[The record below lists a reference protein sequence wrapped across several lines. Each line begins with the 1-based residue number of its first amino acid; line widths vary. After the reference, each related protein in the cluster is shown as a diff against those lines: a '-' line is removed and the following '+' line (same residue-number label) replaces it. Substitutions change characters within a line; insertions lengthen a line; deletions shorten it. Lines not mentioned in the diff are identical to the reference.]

1 MPCACRLRQNL
12 YNASMRSSVSLF
24 TLTILILALL
34 TSGCETTDRAL
45 TAAGRVARGQ
55 TGQTIIDLAAGKDPA
70 QIAKRRLNQ
79 YARDPEA
86 VLRDLRE
93 AKRDFEAILAVL
105 GGNVGKTWGKKEV
118 QLPEAKKYV
127 KYTQNYKS
135 RAIVDFDSGEILVET
150 LDDQDPQRSLK
161 NAVVTTLLTPQD
173 PRSVD
178 LFSDKEIVLTNDKE
192 PYLLGLVL
200 DPQNKPIRTP
210 AEAEPFAAYLMEKKS
225 GRRTVDQDG
234 TKKTV
239 QYVTMGMVSNLPM
252 KQAEKYRT
260 LVHQYAQQYNI
271 SPSLVLAVIRTESN
285 FNPYAVSSAPAYGL
299 MQLVPTSGG
308 REAYRKAKGQDMA
321 PSRDY
326 LFDPANNVELGT
338 AYLNV
343 LMFNQLEAVDHEV
356 SREYCV
362 IAAYNTGPS
371 NVFRTFSR
379 DRTTAVNQIN
389 SLQPAG
395 VYDQL
400 RKSLPYEET
409 RHYLEKVTGY
419 RKAFISSSESS
430 NQ

>member
-1 MPCACRLRQNL
+1 
-12 YNASMRSSVSLF
+12 MRPWVSLC
-24 TLTILILALL
+24 TLLIAPFILTL
-34 TSGCETTDRAL
+34 SGCETTDKAL

-55 TGQTIIDLAAGKDPA
+55 TGQAIIDLASGKDPA
-70 QIAKRRLNQ
+70 QIAKRRLDQ

-86 VLRDLRE
+86 LLRDLRE
-93 AKRDFEAILAVL
+93 AKKDFEAILAVL
-105 GGNVGKTWGKKEV
+105 GVNVGKTWGKKEV
-118 QLPEAKKYV
+118 QLPERKKYV

-135 RAIVDFDSGEILVET
+135 RAIVDFDAGDILVET
-150 LDDQDPQRSLK
+150 LDDQNPQQSLK
-161 NAVVTTLLTPQD
+161 SAIVTTLLTPQD

-178 LFSDKEIVLTNDKE
+178 LFSDKEIVLTDDKE

-200 DPQNKPIRTP
+200 DQKNKPIRSP
-210 AEAEPFAAYLMEKKS
+210 EDAEPFAAYLLEKS
-225 GRRTVDQDG
+225 YATRIIDQEG

-239 QYVTMGMVSNLPM
+239 HSVTMDMVSNLPM

-260 LVHQYAQQYNI
+260 LVHQFAQQYNI
-271 SPSLVLAVIRTESN
+271 SPSLVFAVIRTESN

-308 REAYRKAKGQDMA
+308 REAYRKAKGQDVI

-326 LFDPANNVELGT
+326 LFDPENNVELGT
-338 AYLNV
+338 AFLNV
-343 LMFNQLEAVDHEV
+343 LMFNQLEAVDHNV

-362 IAAYNTGPS
+362 IAAYNTGAG

-379 DRTTAVNQIN
+379 DRTTAINQIN

-400 RKSLPYEET
+400 RKKLPYEET
-409 RHYLEKVTGY
+409 RNYLEKVTSY
-419 RKAFISSSESS
+419 RKSFVNSSENS

>member
-1 MPCACRLRQNL
+1 
-12 YNASMRSSVSLF
+12 MRSITSLS
-24 TLTILILALL
+24 TLSILILVLL
-34 TSGCETTDRAL
+34 ASGCETTERAL
-45 TAAGRVARGQ
+45 TAAGRVTRGQ
-55 TGQTIIDLAAGKDPA
+55 TGQAIIDLAAGKDPA

-86 VLRDLRE
+86 ILRDLRE
-93 AKRDFEAILAVL
+93 AKKDFESILAVL
-105 GGNVGKTWGKKEV
+105 GVNVGKTWGKKEV
-118 QLPEAKKYV
+118 QLPERKKYV

-135 RAIVDFDSGEILVET
+135 RAIVDFDTGEILVET

-200 DPQNKPIRTP
+200 DQQNKPIRTP

-225 GRRTVDQDG
+225 GTRTVDQDG

-260 LVHQYAQQYNI
+260 VVHQFAEQYNI

-308 REAYRKAKGQDMA
+308 REAYRKAKGQDVT

-326 LFDPANNVELGT
+326 LFDPKNNVELGT

-343 LMFNQLEAVDHEV
+343 LMFNQLEAVDHNV

-400 RKSLPYEET
+400 RQSLPYEET
-409 RHYLEKVTGY
+409 RRYLEKVTGY
-419 RKAFISSSESS
+419 RKAFISSSESA

>member
-1 MPCACRLRQNL
+1 MCTSTLL
-12 YNASMRSSVSLF
+12 YTLLLVSVG
-24 TLTILILALL
+24 LTI
-34 TSGCETTDRAL
+34 SGCETTDKAL

-55 TGQTIIDLAAGKDPA
+55 TGQAIIDLASGKDPA
-70 QIAKRRLNQ
+70 QIAKRRLDQ

-86 VLRDLRE
+86 LVRDLRE
-93 AKRDFEAILAVL
+93 AKKDFEAILAVL
-105 GGNVGKTWGKKEV
+105 GVNVGKTWGKKEV
-118 QLPEAKKYV
+118 QLPERKKYV

-135 RAIVDFDSGEILVET
+135 RAIVDFDSAEILVET
-150 LDDQDPQRSLK
+150 LDDQDPQKSLK
-161 NAVVTTLLTPQD
+161 NAIVTTLLTPQD

-178 LFSDKEIVLTNDKE
+178 LFSDKEIVLTDDKE
-192 PYLLGLVL
+192 PYLFGLVL
-200 DPQNKPIRTP
+200 DQRNKPIRLP
-210 AEAEPFAAYLMEKKS
+210 EEAEPFAAYLLEKNYAT
-225 GRRTVDQDG
+225 RVVDQDG

-239 QYVTMGMVSNLPM
+239 HYVTMDMVSNLPM
-252 KQAEKYRT
+252 KQAEKYRA
-260 LVHQYAQQYNI
+260 LVHQFAQQYNI
-271 SPSLVLAVIRTESN
+271 SPSLVFAVIRTESN

-308 REAYRKAKGQDMA
+308 REAYRKAKGQDVI

-326 LFDPANNVELGT
+326 LFDPENNVELGT
-338 AYLNV
+338 AFLNV
-343 LMFNQLEAVDHEV
+343 LMFNQLEAVDHNV

-362 IAAYNTGPS
+362 IAAYNTGAG

-400 RKSLPYEET
+400 RKNLPYEET
-409 RHYLEKVTGY
+409 RSYLEKVTGY
-419 RKAFISSSESS
+419 RKSFINSSESS